1 MLHLEEDRGLRM
13 KALPTPGFPTV
24 ATLED
29 SKSVSRL
36 HTPQTNSNIISTGIF
51 ASESSQDDF
60 NKASQTGVVTVAMK
74 ARLASPTNEQ
84 KIQESIKLVMGG
96 DMRKREEEAVWPW
109 ARRSGGDFWGSKE
122 MVEKALGNKEGT

>member
-1 MLHLEEDRGLRM
+1 MKDQKAQRMLYLEEDRGRRM

-29 SKSVSRL
+29 SKSASRP
-36 HTPQTNSNIISTGIF
+36 HTPQTNLNIISTGIF

-60 NKASQTGVVTVAMK
+60 NKASQTGVITVAMK

-96 DMRKREEEAVWPW
+96 DMRKREEEAI
-109 ARRSGGDFWGSKE
+109 
-122 MVEKALGNKEGT
+122 